1 MHEAPGRRR
10 AAVPAQEG
18 YTDRRAAL
26 FAAAWRGIRPLLDEA
41 THAKV
46 EFMDD
51 EAAGDRAF
59 QTIVG
64 GGSPFAEADEGPQP
78 GPLSI
83 GNIEEAVLA
92 ASPWSFCVILTS

>member
-1 MHEAPGRRR
+1 
-10 AAVPAQEG
+10 
-18 YTDRRAAL
+18 
-26 FAAAWRGIRPLLDEA
+26 
-41 THAKV
+41 
-46 EFMDD
+46 MDD

-64 GGSPFAEADEGPQP
+64 EGLPFAEADEGPQP

-92 ASPWSFCVILTS
+92 ASL

>member
-1 MHEAPGRRR
+1 MGDTFFSGVAVSASR
-10 AAVPAQEG
+10 AEG
-18 YTDRRAAL
+18 GVGCETY
-26 FAAAWRGIRPLLDEA
+26 
-41 THAKV
+41 
-46 EFMDD
+46 D

-64 GGSPFAEADEGPQP
+64 EGSPFAEADEGPQP

-92 ASPWSFCVILTS
+92 ASL

>member
-1 MHEAPGRRR
+1 MSADP
-10 AAVPAQEG
+10 
-18 YTDRRAAL
+18 L

-64 GGSPFAEADEGPQP
+64 GGTPFAETDEGPQP

-92 ASPWSFCVILTS
+92 ASI